1 MATRLKY
8 ITALA
13 VVGATTSV
21 STMAQELVV
30 EEVIVTAQKREQR
43 LVDVP
48 VAITAI
54 SGGELEQKGLRD
66 VQDISFAVPGMALR
80 EDGPGSY
87 QIFMRGLSN
96 QYGSDALVGVYLDE
110 APLTLTGFDQLDSRP
125 LDLERV
131 EVLKGPQGTLYG
143 QGSVAGA
150 IRYITKSP
158 DLTEWGGSIEAQESF
173 ISGGDSREVIT
184 GVLNAPIVTDKFG
197 IRIAATAQEGG
208 GWQDQPQAGIKD
220 GNNQDLRNVR
230 VKALWKPTDALSIQG
245 MVVVHRNESE
255 LGLGY
260 ENPDRTVTVAVD
272 RARRLVPKEFDYNLY
287 NLDVKYDLGFGELLS
302 SSTYIDHTHHYPFSY
317 IAGPQTNYGEFV
329 AGGAVIEGTDDR
341 LQQMH
346 QFSQEVRLSS
356 AGDGFFNYTV
366 GGFYRKLASRFT
378 DTYDSLYDYNNPAFP
393 DDYYSDIP
401 YLDKDWYESYALFGD
416 VSFKL
421 TERFELGGGV
431 RYFKDDQKTFDG
443 SATEKDSFD
452 SVDPRVYASFK
463 VTDDINLY
471 ASVGSGFRSGGFNR
485 GDLPNYDPEQLV
497 SYELGSKGV
506 LGGGVV
512 AYEVAVFYSDYKDML
527 RRGLILNSDG
537 TTDSRT
543 SNIGKV
549 EVKGAEAGVTWR
561 PLERLALSATAAYMD
576 SEVVEV
582 KSTDATNIVGD
593 PVDYVPELSYTLGAM
608 YNFDL
613 TATVPGFFRVD
624 YSYRDKVSYVD
635 RSVFYDQ
642 FLPYYSDDISML
654 SARVGVTLGQAN
666 VELFG
671 TNLTNENKWIDPY
684 HYWTNAN
691 RTRPRELGIKVGY
704 SF

>member
-1 MATRLKY
+1 MATRMKY

-13 VVGATTSV
+13 IAGATTSV
-21 STMAQELVV
+21 STMAQELIV

-54 SGGELEQKGLRD
+54 GGEEIAQKGLTNI
-66 VQDISFAVPGMALR
+66 QDISFAVPGMALR

-96 QYGSDALVGVYLDE
+96 QYGADALVGVYLDE

-158 DLTEWGGSIEAQESF
+158 DLSAFGGSIEAQESF
-173 ISGGDSREVIT
+173 ISGGDSREVVT
-184 GVLNAPIVTDKFG
+184 AVFNAPIVTDKFG
-197 IRIAATAQEGG
+197 IRVAATAEEGG

-230 VKALWKPTDALSIQG
+230 VKALWKPSETLSVQG

-272 RARRLVPKEFDYNLY
+272 RARRLVPKKFDYDLY
-287 NLDVKYDLGFGELLS
+287 NLDVKYDVGFGELLS
-302 SSTYIDHTHHYPFSY
+302 SSTYIDYAHTFPFSY
-317 IAGPQTNYGEFV
+317 IAGDQTNYGAF
-329 AGGAVIEGTDDR
+329 APGGAVIEGTDAR
-341 LQQMH
+341 AQAMH
-346 QFSQEVRLSS
+346 QFSQEVRFSS
-356 AGDGFFNYTV
+356 SGDGPFNYTI
-366 GGFYRKLASRFT
+366 GGFYRSLGSRYT
-378 DTYDSLYDYNNPAFP
+378 AVYDTLIDYNNPAFE
-393 DDYYSDIP
+393 DEYYSDLP
-401 YLDKDWYESYALFGD
+401 YLDKDQYESYALFGD
-416 VSFKL
+416 VSY
-421 TERFELGGGV
+421 RFTDRWEVGAGV
-431 RYFKDDQKTFDG
+431 RYFEDDQETTDG
-443 SATEKDSFD
+443 FASEQDSFD
-452 SVDPRVYASFK
+452 SVDPRLYTSFK
-463 VTDDINLY
+463 VTDDINIY
-471 ASVGSGFRSGGFNR
+471 ASAGSGFRSGGFNQ
-485 GDLPNYDPEQLV
+485 GDLPNYQPEQLV

-506 LGGGVV
+506 LAGGVL

-537 TTDSRT
+537 TTDQNT
-543 SNIGKV
+543 TNIGKV
-549 EVKGAEAGVTWR
+549 EVKGAEIGLTWR
-561 PLERLALSATAAYMD
+561 PFDRLALNTTAAYMD
-576 SEVVEV
+576 SEVVSV
-582 KSTDATNIVGD
+582 KSTDATNLAGD
-593 PVDYVPELSYTLGAM
+593 PVDYVPEISYTLGAM
-608 YNFDL
+608 YDFDL
-613 TATVPGFFRVD
+613 TATVPAFFRID
-624 YSYRDKVSYVD
+624 YSYRDKVSYID

-642 FLPYYSDDISML
+642 FLPYYSDDISLL
-654 SARVGVTLGQAN
+654 SARLGVTLGQAN

-691 RTRPRELGIKVGY
+691 RTRPRELGVKVGY
-704 SF
+704 KF

>member
-1 MATRLKY
+1 
-8 ITALA
+8 
-13 VVGATTSV
+13 
-21 STMAQELVV
+21 
-30 EEVIVTAQKREQR
+30 
-43 LVDVP
+43 
-48 VAITAI
+48 
-54 SGGELEQKGLRD
+54 
-66 VQDISFAVPGMALR
+66 
-80 EDGPGSY
+80 
-87 QIFMRGLSN
+87 
-96 QYGSDALVGVYLDE
+96 
-110 APLTLTGFDQLDSRP
+110 
-125 LDLERV
+125 
-131 EVLKGPQGTLYG
+131 
-143 QGSVAGA
+143 
-150 IRYITKSP
+150 
-158 DLTEWGGSIEAQESF
+158 
-173 ISGGDSREVIT
+173 
-184 GVLNAPIVTDKFG
+184 
-197 IRIAATAQEGG
+197 
-208 GWQDQPQAGIKD
+208 
-220 GNNQDLRNVR
+220 
-230 VKALWKPTDALSIQG
+230 
-245 MVVVHRNESE
+245 
-255 LGLGY
+255 
-260 ENPDRTVTVAVD
+260 
-272 RARRLVPKEFDYNLY
+272 
-287 NLDVKYDLGFGELLS
+287 
-302 SSTYIDHTHHYPFSY
+302 
-317 IAGPQTNYGEFV
+317 
-329 AGGAVIEGTDDR
+329 
-341 LQQMH
+341 
-346 QFSQEVRLSS
+346 
-356 AGDGFFNYTV
+356 
-366 GGFYRKLASRFT
+366 
-378 DTYDSLYDYNNPAFP
+378 
-393 DDYYSDIP
+393 
-401 YLDKDWYESYALFGD
+401 
-416 VSFKL
+416 
-421 TERFELGGGV
+421 
-431 RYFKDDQKTFDG
+431 
-443 SATEKDSFD
+443 
-452 SVDPRVYASFK
+452 